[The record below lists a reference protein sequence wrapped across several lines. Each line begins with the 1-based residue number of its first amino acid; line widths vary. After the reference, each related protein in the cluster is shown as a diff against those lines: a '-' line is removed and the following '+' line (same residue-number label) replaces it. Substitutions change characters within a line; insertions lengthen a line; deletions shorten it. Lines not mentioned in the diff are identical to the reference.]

1 VYAIVHHYRTKSGS
15 FDEMV
20 KQVDSE
26 FADHIPEQV
35 GSLLY
40 TAVKTGDG
48 TAMTIMLFDDE
59 ETAIRSDAAAAAVR
73 RSLDG
78 RFGVEETAVQRGEVM
93 ISRAADA
100 VVQPIRFGA

>member
-15 FDEMV
+15 FDEMI
-20 KQVDSE
+20 KHVDSE

-40 TAVKTGDG
+40 TAVKTGDR

-59 ETAIRSDAAAAAVR
+59 DTAIRSDATAAEVR

-100 VVQPIRFGA
+100 VVQPVRFGA